1 MFVLLSN
8 FAAWLI
14 PLLLLAILLLAAFKK
29 VRLYETFINGAED
42 GFKTAIQTIP
52 FLVGMLVAIHVFRDS
67 GALDIT
73 CSYLSPLLDFLHFPV
88 EVLPHALVR
97 PISGGAA
104 LGIASDLIQTHG
116 PDSFLGQLVSVMQGT
131 TDTTFYILTLY
142 FGSVGITRYRY
153 ALLSG
158 LTADLVTLI
167 ASVVIS
173 YQMFA

>member
-1 MFVLLSN
+1 MFAILSD
-8 FAAWLI
+8 FSAWLI
-14 PLLLLAILLLAAFKK
+14 PLLLLAVLLLAAFKK
-29 VRLYETFINGAED
+29 VRVYETFINGAEN

-52 FLVGMLVAIHVFRDS
+52 FLVGMLVAIHIFRDS
-67 GALDIT
+67 GALELT
-73 CSYLSPLLDFLHFPV
+73 CSFLSPLLDFFHFPI

-104 LGIASDLIQTHG
+104 LGIASDLIQTYG
-116 PDSFLGQLVSVMQGT
+116 PDSFLGQLASVMQGT

-142 FGSVGITRYRY
+142 FGSVGISRYRY

-158 LTADLVTLI
+158 LTADLITLI